1 MEKKPD
7 KVWTYDDLI
16 AMGEYPDGKKFEI
29 FDGELVVSP
38 SPVLWHQEVLKRIF
52 RVFDAD
58 LEAKRLA
65 KVYFAPLDVVLSWTK
80 VVQPDLL
87 VVRWERRS
95 IFERRGF
102 VSAAP
107 DLVVEVVSP
116 SNTRHDRVRK
126 RRFYA
131 RNQIPEYWIVEPE
144 DKTIEVLALI
154 DGGLSYR
161 QVGWYGP
168 GDRVES
174 ATFTL
179 AFDLDPIFAEDDPES
194 PEPSTAR

>member
-1 MEKKPD
+1 MEAMEKKPK
-7 KVWTYDDLI
+7 KVWTYDDLV
-16 AMGEYPDGKKFEI
+16 AMGEYKDGKKYEI

-38 SPVLWHQEVLKRIF
+38 APNLWHQEVLKRLF
-52 RVFDAD
+52 RVLDAE

-65 KVYFAPLDVVLSWTK
+65 KLYFAPLDVILSPTK
-80 VVQPDLL
+80 VVQPDIL
-87 VVRWERRS
+87 VVRWQRRS
-95 IFERRGF
+95 ILERRGAT
-102 VSAAP
+102 AAP
-107 DLVVEVVSP
+107 DLVIEVVSP
-116 SNTRHDRVRK
+116 SNTKHDRVRK

-131 RNQIPEYWIVEPE
+131 RNQVPEYWIVEPG

-179 AFDLDPIFAEDDPES
+179 AFDLDPIFVEDEPE
-194 PEPSTAR
+194 

>member
-16 AMGEYPDGKKFEI
+16 AMREYPDGKKYEI
-29 FDGELVVSP
+29 FDGELVVSSAP
-38 SPVLWHQEVLKRIF
+38 NLWHQEVSKRIF
-52 RVFDAD
+52 RVLDAE
-58 LEAKRLA
+58 LEGKRLA
-65 KVYFAPLDVVLSWTK
+65 KVYYAPLDVILSPTK
-80 VVQPDLL
+80 VVQPDIL
-87 VVRWERRS
+87 VVRWDRRS
-95 IFERRGF
+95 IFERRG

-116 SNTRHDRVRK
+116 SNAKHDRVRK

-131 RNQIPEYWIVEPE
+131 RNQVPEYWIVEPE

-179 AFDLDPIFAEDDPES
+179 AFDLDPIFAEDEPE
-194 PEPSTAR
+194 